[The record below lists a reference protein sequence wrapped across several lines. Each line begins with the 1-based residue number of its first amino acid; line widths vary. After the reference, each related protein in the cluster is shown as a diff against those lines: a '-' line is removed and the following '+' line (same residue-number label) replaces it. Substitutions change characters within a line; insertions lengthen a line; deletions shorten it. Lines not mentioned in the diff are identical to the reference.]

1 VERLARV
8 ADEVR
13 VLSMDPDFEA
23 VGRYYDVF
31 AQRRMRRCWSCC
43 GRQGDWALET

>member
-31 AQRRMRRCWSCC
+31 AQTT
-43 GRQGDWALET
+43 DEEVLELLRAAGGLGT